1 MVERTLIQRHDDTY
15 KGVKTMKDFD
25 VEKTLD
31 LAIDIAL
38 TDLLKDC
45 IIRKDI
51 PIDIKAKIAALAK
64 LNIDR
69 DTEKETLNVTIV
81 NSKGW

>member
-1 MVERTLIQRHDDTY
+1 
-15 KGVKTMKDFD
+15 MKDFD

-31 LAIDIAL
+31 LAIDLAL

-45 IIRKDI
+45 MIRKDI
-51 PIDIKAKIAALAK
+51 PIEIKAKIAALAK

-69 DTEKETLNVTIV
+69 DTEKDTLNITIV
-81 NSKGW
+81 KDGE